1 MNAPLAVHAR
11 LDRTN
16 VPASDRAEAFVAID
30 VEAEET
36 TLRDRPPFDVVFVLD
51 TSASMKGPPLEHVVG
66 SVKRL
71 ASMLMPRDRFGVV
84 TFANEARVVMP
95 SSRASSDSFDALE
108 EALASLVASGQ
119 TNMAAG
125 LEVARTM
132 GVEGEARRM
141 MFLLS
146 DGVPNIGLCTPMT
159 LAEVVRPWRDKGTL
173 WSLGYGPHHQE
184 DVLAAASDA
193 GGGRYQYIP
202 QSEVCEFAF
211 AKALGAQADIVGE
224 AVELRLMP
232 REGIEIRRVLG
243 KYEQRFGAG
252 GLVLRLPDI
261 FLQTKRRIV
270 VEIGLGPWSK
280 SSVYPGL
287 DVILTCRIA
296 GSDHRFTVRK
306 CVDIQVADTLPTVHP
321 EARASVLLARCD
333 EARKESRILADRGDY
348 EAAAKVLT
356 GMLEIIGRERWFD
369 PAKHLE
375 LADACEVLRD
385 ESNALANRP
394 TMDLYRQFRRSQ
406 LSIELS
412 GESFSVS
419 DHRMENEYGQRL
431 VHAVAGEYPAARLE
445 QLGGDEDGRVVVL
458 RAEQSIGR
466 GRNCDIIVHNETV
479 SRAHAQVVAQNG
491 RFFVVDL
498 GSSAGTLVNG
508 RATTSHE
515 LHSGDEIRVGQ
526 ITFRYV
532 ERDADAED
540 RMCAITTSG
549 DVFVLEKDR
558 LFVIGRSRACS
569 LVIRDMGIAQ
579 RHAYVEWRD
588 GAWWIGAY
596 DSPAG
601 IRRRGQPVTNARL
614 RHGDVIQF
622 GVVPLRF
629 EVRRPPT
636 SSPE

>member
-1 MNAPLAVHAR
+1 MLAPLAVHVR
-11 LDRTN
+11 LDRTS
-16 VPASDRAEAFVAID
+16 VPASDRAEAYVAID

-36 TLRDRPPFDVVFVLD
+36 TLKDRPPFDVVFVLD
-51 TSASMKGPPLEHVVG
+51 TSASMKGPPLENVVG

-84 TFANEARVVMP
+84 AFANEARVVMP
-95 SSRASSDSFDALE
+95 SSKVSATSLDQLDA
-108 EALASLVASGQ
+108 ALGSIAASGQ

-125 LEVARTM
+125 LETARSMT
-132 GVEGEARRM
+132 GDEGDARRM
-141 MFLLS
+141 IFLLS

-159 LAEVVRPWRDKGTL
+159 LAEVVRPWRDHGTL

-184 DVLAAASDA
+184 DILAAASDA

-202 QSEVCEFAF
+202 QPEVCEFAF

-224 AVELRLMP
+224 AVELRLIP

-243 KYEQRFGAG
+243 RYEQRFGAG
-252 GLVLRLPDI
+252 GLALRLPDI

-270 VEIGLGPWSK
+270 VEIGLGPWSR

-306 CVDIQVADTLPTVHP
+306 CVDVKVADEPPHVVP
-321 EARASVLLARCD
+321 EARASVLIARCD
-333 EARKESRILADRGDY
+333 EVRKESRLLADRGDY
-348 EAAAKVLT
+348 EGAAKVLRS
-356 GMLEIIGRERWFD
+356 MLELIGREKWFD
-369 PAKHLE
+369 PELYPE

-385 ESNALANRP
+385 EANALEKRP

-406 LSIELS
+406 MSIELS
-412 GESFSVS
+412 GESFSAS

-431 VHAVAGEYPAARLE
+431 VHAVAGEYPVARLE
-445 QLGGDEDGRVVVL
+445 QIGGEEAGRVVVL
-458 RAEQSIGR
+458 RAEQSLGR
-466 GRNCDIIVHNETV
+466 GRNCDVIVHHETV

-491 RFFVVDL
+491 KFFVVDL
-498 GSSAGTLVNG
+498 GSSAGTFVNG
-508 RATTSHE
+508 RVTTSQE
-515 LHSGDEIRVGQ
+515 LRSGDEIRLGQ
-526 ITFRYV
+526 VLFQYV
-532 ERDADAED
+532 ERDADAEE
-540 RMCAITTSG
+540 RMCAITANG
-549 DVFVLEKDR
+549 DVYVLEKDR

-569 LVIRDMGIAQ
+569 LVIREMGIAQ

-588 GAWWIGAY
+588 GEWWIGAY

-601 IRRRGQPVTNARL
+601 IRRRGQPITNARL
-614 RHGDVIQF
+614 RHGDVVQF
-622 GVVPLRF
+622 GVAPLRF
-629 EVRRPPT
+629 EVRRPPAN
-636 SSPE
+636 PE